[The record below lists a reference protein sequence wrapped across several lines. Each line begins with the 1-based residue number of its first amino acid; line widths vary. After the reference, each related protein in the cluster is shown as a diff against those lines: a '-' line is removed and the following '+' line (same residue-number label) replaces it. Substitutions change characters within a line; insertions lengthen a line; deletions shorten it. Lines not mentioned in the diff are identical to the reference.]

1 MTSLLRLET
10 PEEGMPRRRLLVIQ
24 PLVGIG
30 DMVWHKPWID
40 HLAAFYD
47 VILATKPT
55 VQASVLFAKTPG
67 VIDILDIDRSQR
79 GKRGQH
85 DGIMGLWR
93 LAQRFRQADVD
104 QVVIMH
110 HSSTYAIAAWL
121 AGIPAR
127 FGYGIGGQSRWL
139 NRGYFLPKSAR
150 HQHPTS
156 KMAIFADINGFAPV
170 ATSWRITPTDFAFD
184 EADRFLAAHDV
195 GIDKNGKS
203 PFIIMG
209 VGAMHPDRRWSAENF
224 AKLVAQMRHDRP
236 DIHIGLMGA
245 PSEQPIID
253 AVLSH
258 LADTAGVI
266 SCTYKL
272 DVAIALFVR
281 AICYAGNDTSLLNLS
296 AVAGTP
302 SIGLFAQSGPLTYS
316 PNILAVCVDEDKM
329 GIPGQID
336 AITPARVSV
345 AITAL
350 LPPIKMDR
358 ANG

>member
-10 PEEGMPRRRLLVIQ
+10 PDEGVPRRRLLVIQ

-40 HLAAFYD
+40 YLAEFYD

-67 VIDILDIDRSQR
+67 VVEILDIDRSQR

-85 DGIMGLWR
+85 DGILGLWR
-93 LAQRFRQADVD
+93 LARHFRQTGVD

-110 HSSTYAIAAWL
+110 HSPTYAIAARP

-127 FGYGIGGQSRWL
+127 YGYGIGGQSRWL

-156 KMAIFADINGFAPV
+156 KMAIFADINGFAPIT
-170 ATSWRITPTDFAFD
+170 TSWQISPTDFAFS
-184 EADRFLAAHDV
+184 EADKFLAAHDV
-195 GIDKNGKS
+195 GIDDKGKS
-203 PFIIMG
+203 PLIILG
-209 VGAMHPDRRWSAENF
+209 VGAMHPDRRWSALNF
-224 AKLVAQMRHDRP
+224 TRLVEQLRQARP
-236 DIHIGLMGA
+236 DIYIGLMGA

-258 LADTAGVI
+258 LADTTGVI
-266 SCTYKL
+266 SCTNKL
-272 DVAIALFVR
+272 DVAIALFAR

-296 AVAGTP
+296 AVAGSP
-302 SIGLFAQSGPLTYS
+302 SIGLFAQSEPLTYS
-316 PNILAVCVDEDKM
+316 PNILAVCVDEEKI
-329 GIPGQID
+329 GIPGQIETIAPERVAA
-336 AITPARVSV
+336 AITK
-345 AITAL
+345 L
-350 LPPIKMDR
+350 LPPHQ
-358 ANG
+358 GG

>member
-1 MTSLLRLET
+1 MTSFLPLET
-10 PEEGMPRRRLLVIQ
+10 PEEGRPRRRLLVIQ

-40 HLAAFYD
+40 HLADFYD

-67 VIDILDIDRSQR
+67 VIEILDIDRSQR

-85 DGIMGLWR
+85 DGFIGLLR
-93 LAQRFRQADVD
+93 LAQRFRQTAADH
-104 QVVIMH
+104 VVIMH
-110 HSSTYAIAAWL
+110 HSPTYAIAARL
-121 AGIPAR
+121 AGISAR
-127 FGYGIGGQSRWL
+127 FGYGIGGQSFWL
-139 NRGYFLPKSAR
+139 NGGYYLPKSAR
-150 HQHPTS
+150 YQHPTQ

-170 ATSWRITPTDFAFD
+170 TTTWQITPTDFAYS
-184 EADRFLAAHDV
+184 EADKFLAAHHV
-195 GIDKNGKS
+195 GVGKNGKS
-203 PFIIMG
+203 PFIILG

-224 AKLVAQMRHDRP
+224 AGLVTRMRQDRP

-253 AVLSH
+253 AVFSY
-258 LADTAGVI
+258 LADATGVI
-266 SCTYKL
+266 SCTNKL

-281 AICYAGNDTSLLNLS
+281 SICYAGNDTSLLNLS

-302 SIGLFAQSGPLTYS
+302 SIGLFAQSAPLTYS
-316 PNILAVCVDEDKM
+316 PNILAVCVDEEKI

-336 AITPARVSV
+336 TITPERVAA

-350 LPPIKMDR
+350 LPPQH
-358 ANG
+358 GG

>member
-1 MTSLLRLET
+1 MTSFLRLET
-10 PEEGMPRRRLLVIQ
+10 PEEGTPRRRLLVIQ

-40 HLAAFYD
+40 YLADFYD

-55 VQASVLFAKTPG
+55 VQASVLFAETPG
-67 VIDILDIDRSQR
+67 VVEILDIDRSQR
-79 GKRGQH
+79 GQRGQH

-93 LAQRFRQADVD
+93 LAARFRQTAVD

-110 HSSTYAIAAWL
+110 HSPTYAIAALL
-121 AGIPAR
+121 AGISAR
-127 FGYGIGGQSRWL
+127 FGYGIGVQSRWL

-170 ATSWRITPTDFAFD
+170 TTSWHITPTDFAFG
-184 EADRFLAAHDV
+184 EAYKFLAAHHIGVDE
-195 GIDKNGKS
+195 NGKS

-224 AKLVAQMRHDRP
+224 ARLVTQMRQDRP

-253 AVLSH
+253 GVFSY
-258 LADTAGVI
+258 LADPTGVI
-266 SCTYKL
+266 SCTNKL

-281 AICYAGNDTSLLNLS
+281 SICYAGNDTSLLNLS

-316 PNILAVCVDEDKM
+316 PNILSVCVDEEKI

-336 AITPARVSV
+336 TITPERVAAKISE
-345 AITAL
+345 L
-350 LPPIKMDR
+350 LPSQH
-358 ANG
+358 AG

>member
-1 MTSLLRLET
+1 M
-10 PEEGMPRRRLLVIQ
+10 LVVQ

-40 HLAAFYD
+40 HLADFYD

-55 VQASVLFAKTPG
+55 VQASVLFAETPG
-67 VIDILDIDRSQR
+67 VVEILDIDRSQR

-93 LAQRFRQADVD
+93 LAQCFRQTAVD
-104 QVVIMH
+104 QVMIMH
-110 HSSTYAIAAWL
+110 HSPSYAIAARL

-139 NRGYFLPKSAR
+139 NGGYFLPKSAR
-150 HQHPTS
+150 HQHPTK

-170 ATSWRITPTDFAFD
+170 TTTWHIKPTDFAFN
-184 EADRFLAAHDV
+184 EADKFLAAHDISV
-195 GIDKNGKS
+195 GSNGKS
-203 PFIIMG
+203 PFIIFG

-224 AKLVAQMRHDRP
+224 ARLAMQLRQDRP

-253 AVLSH
+253 DVFSYLN
-258 LADTAGVI
+258 DPVGVI
-266 SCTYKL
+266 SCTNKL

-281 AICYAGNDTSLLNLS
+281 SICYAGNDTSLLNLS

-302 SIGLFAQSGPLTYS
+302 SIGLFAQSEPLTYS
-316 PNILAVCVDEDKM
+316 PNILAVCVDEEKI

-336 AITPARVSV
+336 TIRPERVAAAITD
-345 AITAL
+345 L
-350 LPPIKMDR
+350 LPSQH
-358 ANG
+358 AG